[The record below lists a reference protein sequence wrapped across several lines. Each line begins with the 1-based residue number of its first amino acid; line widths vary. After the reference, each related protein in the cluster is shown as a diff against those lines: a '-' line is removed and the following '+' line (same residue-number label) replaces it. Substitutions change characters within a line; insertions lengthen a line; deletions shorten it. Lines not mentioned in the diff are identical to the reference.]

1 LATINLSITT
11 LAWYHTFFNGLPQR
25 AWKLNQSEEQT
36 AFEADF
42 LADVLELQPGD
53 AVLDV
58 LAGYGRHA
66 LQLAEQGFELTC
78 VDISKEYCDELE
90 AAVRENELPVTVL
103 CEDALVYESADSQ
116 FKAAYC
122 MGNSFSF
129 FTYEQTQQFL
139 SRLSAS
145 LVAGGK
151 LVVHSEMLAESV
163 LPNFQSRS
171 WMPVGEDESILF
183 LMNSDYDA
191 LEGCIKA
198 ELTYIEGEQRFSH
211 FVNQYIYSLAE
222 LRRLFTAAG
231 FTILE
236 TFSDIDGEP
245 FRLGDEQVYILAQ
258 KD

>member
-1 LATINLSITT
+1 

-42 LADVLELQPGD
+42 LSDVLELKSGD
-53 AVLDV
+53 RVLDL

-66 LQLAEQGFELTC
+66 LELAGQGMELTC
-78 VDISKEYCDELE
+78 IDISREYCDELE
-90 AAVRENELPVTVL
+90 AVVREHGLPVSVVCDDVL
-103 CEDALVYESADSQ
+103 AYETPKNQ

-129 FTYEQTQQFL
+129 FSYDQTLQFL
-139 SRLSAS
+139 KQVSNS
-145 LVAGGK
+145 VEVGGK

-163 LPNFQSRS
+163 LPNFQARN

-183 LMNSDYDA
+183 LVNSDYDA

-198 ELTYIEGEQRFSH
+198 ELTYIEGEQRFNH

-222 LRRLFTAAG
+222 LRRLFKAAG
-231 FTILE
+231 FTVLE

-245 FRLGDEQVYILAQ
+245 FRLGDEQAYLLAQ

>member
-1 LATINLSITT
+1 M
-11 LAWYHTFFNGLPQR
+11 AWYHTFFNGLPQR

-53 AVLDV
+53 TVLDV

-66 LQLAEQGFELTC
+66 LQLAEQGFELIC

-90 AAVRENELPVTVL
+90 AVVQENELPITVV
-103 CEDALVYESADSQ
+103 CEDALTYTAAENG

-129 FTYEQTQQFL
+129 FSHEQTGQFL
-139 SRLSAS
+139 SRLSDS
-145 LVAGGK
+145 LVPGGK

-183 LMNSDYDA
+183 LMNSDYDP
-191 LEGCIKA
+191 LEGFIKA
-198 ELTYIEGEQRFSH
+198 ELIYIEGEQRFSH

-222 LRRLFTAAG
+222 LKRLFSAAG